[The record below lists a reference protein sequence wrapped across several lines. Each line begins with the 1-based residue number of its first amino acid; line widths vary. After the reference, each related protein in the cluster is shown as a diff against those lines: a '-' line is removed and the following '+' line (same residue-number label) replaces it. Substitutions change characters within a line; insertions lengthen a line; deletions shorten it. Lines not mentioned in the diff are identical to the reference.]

1 MPVSSRQELVEYCLR
16 RLGAP
21 VIEINVDEDQVSDR
35 VDDALQFFREYHY
48 DGVERMF
55 LKQQVFGSYLSL
67 EPASA
72 TSNPNGPAYD
82 YQIGEVVVGLAN
94 GIKAIVKG
102 YRSSTELDIHKID
115 FNSATPSVTNFII
128 GEAIQGQ
135 SSGATWLTDA
145 PGSIGAID
153 RGYITVPDSVI
164 GVIRVLPIGSLTSGS
179 GATNIFDV
187 MYQFRQNDMYNLL
200 NSDMVYYDQV
210 KMHLDMMEQMFAG
223 DRSLRFN
230 RKTDRIYLDMDWEAT
245 IAPGEFL
252 LVECYKILDPTDYPK
267 IYDDM
272 FLKRYLTALIKRQ
285 WAENLI
291 KFAGIQLPG
300 GVTLNGPAL
309 YQTAVSEIEQIEE
322 EMQSRFELPPEPFI
336 VG

>member
-55 LKQQVFGSYLSL
+55 LKQQVFGSYITFDPTS
-67 EPASA
+67 
-72 TSNPNGPAYD
+72 SNPNGPSYD
-82 YQIGEVVVGLAN
+82 YQVGEVIVGLAN
-94 GIKAIVKG
+94 GVRAIVKG
-102 YRSSTELDIHKID
+102 QRSANQLDIHKID
-115 FNSATPSVTNFII
+115 TSTASPGITNFIF
-128 GEAIQGQ
+128 GETIKGL
-135 SSGATWLTDA
+135 SSNAQYLTSA
-145 PGSIGAID
+145 AGSIGAID
-153 RGYITVPDSVI
+153 LGYITVPDSVI
-164 GVIRVLPIGSLTSGS
+164 GVLRVLPIGSLTSGS

-200 NSDMVYYDQV
+200 NSDLIYYDQV
-210 KMHLDMMEQMFAG
+210 KQHLDMMEQMFAG

-230 RKTDRIYLDMDWEAT
+230 RKTNRIYLDMDWEAT
-245 IAPGEFL
+245 ITPGEFL
-252 LVECYKILDPTDYPK
+252 MVECYRILDPADYPK

-272 FLKRYLTALIKRQ
+272 FLKKYLTALIKRQ

-309 YQTAVSEIEQIEE
+309 YQTAVSEIEQIEAD
-322 EMQSRFELPPEPFI
+322 MQARFELPPEPFI

>member
-1 MPVSSRQELVEYCLR
+1 MPITTRQELVEYCLR

-55 LKQQVFGSYLSL
+55 LKQQVFGSYITL
-67 EPASA
+67 EATSP

-82 YQIGEVVVGLAN
+82 YQIGEVIVGRAN
-94 GIKAIVKG
+94 GIRAVVKG
-102 YRSSTELDIHKID
+102 YRSANQLDIHKID
-115 FNSATPSVTNFII
+115 FSNATPGVTNFITGEGII
-128 GEAIQGQ
+128 GQT
-135 SSGATWLTDA
+135 SATIWLSDSV
-145 PGSIGAID
+145 GSIGAID
-153 RGYITVPDSVI
+153 LGYITVPDSVI

-200 NSDMVYYDQV
+200 NSDMIYYDQV
-210 KMHLDMMEQMFAG
+210 KQHLDMMEMMFAG
-223 DRSLRFN
+223 DRSIRFN
-230 RKTDRIYLDMDWEAT
+230 RKTDKLYMDMDWESVVV
-245 IAPGEFL
+245 PGDFL
-252 LVECYKILDPTDYPK
+252 MVECYRVLDPADYPK
-267 IYDDM
+267 VYDDM

-309 YQTAVSEIEQIEE
+309 YETAMIEIEKIEA
-322 EMQSRFELPPEPFI
+322 EMQSRFELPPEPFM